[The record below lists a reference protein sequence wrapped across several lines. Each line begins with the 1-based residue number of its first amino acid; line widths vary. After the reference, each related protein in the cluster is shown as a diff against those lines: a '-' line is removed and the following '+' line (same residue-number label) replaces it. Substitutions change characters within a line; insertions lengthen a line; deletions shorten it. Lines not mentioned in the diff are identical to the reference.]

1 MSSRLRSRLAAT
13 PRTITSGVL
22 RLRTLVSLSTPPL
35 PGPMV
40 SPGVTIDNSTLGP
53 ASIDSLLLASPSWT
67 KTECR
72 ACVKVR
78 GPRDK
83 GCVPTAGW
91 LGECGPGNHAGRTE
105 PGRCA
110 EHWGARGSCQTAPPP
125 IRSQCR
131 SATHAQQQQQCP
143 AFPSRPAHAL
153 PTLAADGAPV
163 IALCV

>member
-1 MSSRLRSRLAAT
+1 MGFFVSELGYPCQLPHSPDPWSRPELLSITLHSARL
-13 PRTITSGVL
+13 
-22 RLRTLVSLSTPPL
+22 LSTRSSF
-35 PGPMV
+35 V
-40 SPGVTIDNSTLGP
+40 SS
-53 ASIDSLLLASPSWT
+53 SWT
-67 KTECR
+67 KAECR
-72 ACVKVR
+72 ACVKVW
-78 GPRDK
+78 GPRDE

-91 LGECGPGNHAGRTE
+91 LGECGQGNQAGRTE

-131 SATHAQQQQQCP
+131 PATHAQQQQQQCP
-143 AFPSRPAHAL
+143 AFPSSPAHAL

>member
-1 MSSRLRSRLAAT
+1 MSSRLRSRLTAT

-22 RLRTLVSLSTPPL
+22 HLRTLLSLSTPPL

-40 SPGVTIDNSTLGP
+40 SPRVTIDNSTLGP

-67 KTECR
+67 KAECR

-78 GPRDK
+78 GPRGE

-110 EHWGARGSCQTAPPP
+110 EQWGAWGSCQTAPPP